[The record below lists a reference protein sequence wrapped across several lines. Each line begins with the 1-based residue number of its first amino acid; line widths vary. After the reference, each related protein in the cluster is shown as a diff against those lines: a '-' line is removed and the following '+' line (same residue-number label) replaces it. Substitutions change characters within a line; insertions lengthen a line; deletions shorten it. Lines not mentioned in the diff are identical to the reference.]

1 MVIRINT
8 TSFGGAT
15 DMTDKIRKERL
26 DYVKAWREW
35 IGYWVVIFG
44 MWGTSLYITLTYTN

>member
-8 TSFGGAT
+8 FSNGGDA
-15 DMTDKIRKERL
+15 DMIDREEKIKYLKEW
-26 DYVKAWREW
+26 KEW

-44 MWGTSLYITLTYTN
+44 MWGTSLWITLTFTN

>member
-15 DMTDKIRKERL
+15 YMTDKMRRETI
-26 DYVKAWREW
+26 DYVKAWKEW
-35 IGYWVVIFG
+35 IGYWVIIFG
-44 MWGTSLYITLTYTN
+44 MWGTSLYITLTFT

>member
-15 DMTDKIRKERL
+15 DMTDKIRKERI
-26 DYVKAWREW
+26 DYVKAWKEW
-35 IGYWVVIFG
+35 IGYWVIIFG
-44 MWGTSLYITLTYTN
+44 MWGTSLYITLTFT